1 MNARDATARITAWRR
16 KVWRGNVPMHGDPAR
31 PHFIMIANHE
41 AQMGNY
47 VERIKRNIEM
57 NVSNFARDE

>member
-1 MNARDATARITAWRR
+1 MAGKSSAWKRANA
-16 KVWRGNVPMHGDPAR
+16 GNPPR
-31 PHFIMIANHE
+31 PRFIMITNHE

-57 NVSNFARDE
+57 NASNFARDE

>member
-1 MNARDATARITAWRR
+1 
-16 KVWRGNVPMHGDPAR
+16 MHGDPAR